1 MENEARLIEEIW
13 KDVYGYEGYYQVS
26 NMGRVRSLDRYIYH
40 NGARNESKMIFIKG
54 KELKPH
60 DAGRKHLTVCLMK
73 NGIGNIYYIH
83 RLVMETFTENIDNLP
98 RINHKDE
105 NPYNNELSNLEWCTH
120 KYNTNYG
127 SCIKK
132 RSEKICK
139 SVSRYDNNMN
149 YIDTFN
155 SCSQAGK
162 ELNIDS
168 SSIAKCARGERNTA
182 GGYIW
187 KYD

>member
-1 MENEARLIEEIW
+1 
-13 KDVYGYEGYYQVS
+13 
-26 NMGRVRSLDRYIYH
+26 
-40 NGARNESKMIFIKG
+40 
-54 KELKPH
+54 
-60 DAGRKHLTVCLMK
+60 
-73 NGIGNIYYIH
+73 
-83 RLVMETFTENIDNLP
+83 
-98 RINHKDE
+98 
-105 NPYNNELSNLEWCTH
+105 
-120 KYNTNYG
+120 
-127 SCIKK
+127 
-132 RSEKICK
+132 
-139 SVSRYDNNMN
+139 MN

>member
-1 MENEARLIEEIW
+1 M
-13 KDVYGYEGYYQVS
+13 
-26 NMGRVRSLDRYIYH
+26 
-40 NGARNESKMIFIKG
+40 
-54 KELKPH
+54 
-60 DAGRKHLTVCLMK
+60 
-73 NGIGNIYYIH
+73 
-83 RLVMETFTENIDNLP
+83 IDNLP
-98 RINHKDE
+98 CINHKDE

-120 KYNTNYG
+120 KYNTNYDN
-127 SCIKK
+127 CIKR

-155 SCSQAGK
+155 SCSQVEK

-168 SSIAKCARGERNTA
+168 SSIAKCARGERKTA